1 MAYGSL
7 INILYVYKQVKEE
20 DLLILK
26 NRRPM
31 KLKNLVGLILILG
44 LFQSFSLSAQ
54 DKPITVI
61 LLRHAEKLPEGKD
74 PDLSPKGQEFAVRL
88 IKVFS
93 NIKIDAAYTTAYKRT
108 AQTITPLAEQNQLKL
123 ITYDPTK
130 SNELV
135 KQIEESGSSTV
146 LIAGHSNT
154 VNLVYNA
161 LIKDKKIEALGDDE
175 YRKVFIIY
183 YYPKNPSLSRAVK
196 LDLN

>member
-1 MAYGSL
+1 
-7 INILYVYKQVKEE
+7 
-20 DLLILK
+20 
-26 NRRPM
+26 M
-31 KLKNLVGLILILG
+31 KLKNLIGLILILG
-44 LFQSFSLSAQ
+44 LFQSFSLRAQ

-88 IKVFS
+88 TKIFS
-93 NIKIDAAYTTAYKRT
+93 DIKIDAAYTTAYKRT
-108 AQTITPLAEQNQLKL
+108 AQTITPLAEQNQQKL

-135 KQIEESGSSTV
+135 KKIEESGSSTV

-175 YRKVFIIY
+175 YRKVFVIY
-183 YYPKNPSLSRAVK
+183 YYPKNQSLSRAVK